1 MQKKRLSQE
10 KKLQTTYFLEHVS
23 LLRQK
28 QNILNLKEFTQPTE
42 TRLYLWYTVFM
53 PPDCFLMYVL
63 IVMGGG
69 VGIKETVINCTIL

>member
-1 MQKKRLSQE
+1 MEFFFLADIFFLAEGQKKILSQE

-42 TRLYLWYTVFM
+42 TRLYL
-53 PPDCFLMYVL
+53 
-63 IVMGGG
+63 
-69 VGIKETVINCTIL
+69 